1 MLAKVIEASPGAV
14 EAYKEMARVKIAQ
27 NRPQEALADANLAAA
42 MAENDPEAQALA
54 DRGQAWR
61 ARCSRSRRGRPT
73 SPCRT

>member
-1 MLAKVIEASPGAV
+1 MLAKVIESSPGAV

-42 MAENDPEAQALA
+42 MSENDPDAQALVTEV
-54 DRGQAWR
+54 RWR
-61 ARCSRSRRGRPT
+61 ARCNRSRKGRPT